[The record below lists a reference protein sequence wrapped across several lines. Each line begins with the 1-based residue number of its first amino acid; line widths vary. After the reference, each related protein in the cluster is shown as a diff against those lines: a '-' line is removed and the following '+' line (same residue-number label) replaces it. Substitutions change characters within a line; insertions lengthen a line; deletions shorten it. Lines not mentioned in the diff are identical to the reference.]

1 MATRTMPDMG
11 FFDKHAAKIELG
23 APTGCWLWSASTS
36 GRGYGSVRARGKNQR
51 AHREAYE
58 AANGEGS
65 AVGLV
70 VRHKCDVRACVN
82 RDHLEIGTY
91 ADNNRDM
98 VERGRQVTPKGE
110 ANRSAKLTEA
120 DVKMI
125 RATYVRYSAT
135 HGHRGLAR
143 QFGVDHT
150 VIGDILRR
158 ENWKHVP

>member
-1 MATRTMPDMG
+1 MATRTMPETG
-11 FFDKHAAKIELG
+11 FFDKHSARIEFG
-23 APTGCWLWSASTS
+23 APSGCWLWAGAMK
-36 GRGYGSVRARGKNQR
+36 GRGYGGVWVRGKFLR

-58 AANGEGS
+58 AVHGEGS
-65 AVGLV
+65 AVGLL

-82 RDHLEIGTY
+82 PDHLEIGTY

-125 RATYVRYSAT
+125 RETYVRYSGT

-143 QFGVDHT
+143 RFGVDHS
-150 VIGDILRR
+150 VIGDIIRR
-158 ENWKHVP
+158 QNWKHVP